1 VAEAAV
7 SVVVDVLMVMEAEAA
22 TVKLSE
28 LVPVVCADK
37 SEAERAAKR
46 GAATSRCLREKEC
59 FIMQGLFAASFGEAL
74 IS

>member
-7 SVVVDVLMVMEAEAA
+7 SVVVDVLIVMDAEAA

-37 SEAERAAKR
+37 SAAERAAKR
-46 GAATSRCLREKEC
+46 GAAMRKCLLEKEY
-59 FIMQGLFAASFGEAL
+59 FIMHWW
-74 IS
+74 